1 LCQIIIERISAVLVC
16 VFTVVGTPSLDFN
29 ELTKPRSDHTLTN
42 ISAAGHGSGGM
53 VWSSRYK
60 ASIDN
65 DSTYIS
71 PRSMSVD
78 IVSSPK
84 ISVTADIYTCISL
97 EALDPTRILQYLRQL
112 ASCPGSLREKFLD
125 ST

>member
-1 LCQIIIERISAVLVC
+1 
-16 VFTVVGTPSLDFN
+16 
-29 ELTKPRSDHTLTN
+29 
-42 ISAAGHGSGGM
+42 M

-60 ASIDN
+60 TSIDN

-71 PRSMSVD
+71 QRSMSVD